1 MYKRQAGARVT
12 KFIMNRMALE
22 QLRKSRNVVSVS
34 VNGSK
39 AGGDSSGSAPIPTHA
54 HGIPILVTDSIV
66 NNESD
71 LTSITGISHWGKHA
85 PKKVA
90 NKKNK

>member
-1 MYKRQAGARVT
+1 
-12 KFIMNRMALE
+12 MNRMALE
-22 QLRKSRNVVSVS
+22 QLRKSRKVVSVS
-34 VNGSK
+34 VDGGK

-71 LTSITGISHWGKHA
+71 LSSITGISHWGKHA
-85 PKKVA
+85 PKK
-90 NKKNK
+90 

>member
-1 MYKRQAGARVT
+1 MT

-66 NNESD
+66 NNRKRPDFHHGHFPLGQARAEEGCQQEEQ
-71 LTSITGISHWGKHA
+71 IKQRKE
-85 PKKVA
+85 P
-90 NKKNK
+90 